1 MKTWKNPNI
10 YIWESNNL
18 CFVVGVVEFLLSL
31 NVGDFTAFNK
41 KRVKISVEQAG
52 LLLCLEYNA
61 PHLQKSLPSRLS
73 W

>member
-18 CFVVGVVEFLLSL
+18 CFVVGVEFLLSL

-41 KRVKISVEQAG
+41 KKGQDLSWAG
-52 LLLCLEYNA
+52 RIATRLEYNA